1 MADKTVS
8 ITLNGIDSSDKKTS
22 SKIAYV
28 NPNLDN
34 ATLAQFGSMCAD
46 LSTDTNTSIVKTTDE
61 DITGA
66 TTKTPIEFR
75 EGQAPPATLSWST
88 ITSEMSSSGEYSD
101 MYYISSY
108 DSSTRPPEFRPTVH
122 LNCNVNV
129 NGVGVNAT
137 IHFETVTFF
146 LYSDKTYEPSDDF
159 DVKLFI
165 PETETTASATVTI
178 HITRN

>member
-46 LSTDTNTSIVKTTDE
+46 LSTAPNSNIIKTTDE

-75 EGQAPPATLSWST
+75 EGQAPPATLPWST

-108 DSSTRPPEFRPTVH
+108 DSTTRPPEFRYTVH
-122 LNCNVNV
+122 LNCNVNID
-129 NGVGVNAT
+129 GVGVNAN
-137 IHFETVTFF
+137 IHFETVTFY
-146 LYSDKTYEPSDDF
+146 LYRVSDFEPSEDF

-165 PETETTASATVTI
+165 PETETTAAATVTI